1 MASSMIENIACEGKK
16 SLMRREDARRI
27 SLTRLGQP
35 SEEQGTFKTKEEFFH
50 LDSTPVTGKSVV
62 HPDNAMTWNHQRKW
76 ICRVHSSHTLGSSRH
91 SHSPRQFPVTYRRT
105 VGNFQELRPY
115 RFLKIGPDHMERNTE
130 RRQSSREV
138 LLQFRNGCP
147 VSQL

>member
-16 SLMRREDARRI
+16 SLAQSGEAQRI
-27 SLTRLGQP
+27 SLTRISQT
-35 SEEQGTFKTKEEFFH
+35 SEKQCSFKTKGEFFH
-50 LDSTPVTGKSVV
+50 FDSAAVTGKTIVRT
-62 HPDNAMTWNHQRKW
+62 DNAMTWNHQRKW
-76 ICRVHSSHTLGSSRH
+76 ICRVHSSYALGSPRH
-91 SHSPRQFPVTYRRT
+91 SHSPRQFLVTYRRT

-138 LLQFRNGCP
+138 RLQFRNGCP
-147 VSQL
+147 VSRL